1 MIRLKSKMVDLK
13 RSYPRDLGT
22 SVGLAALL
30 STLVFVIDPE
40 IAIEA
45 IKSIRKPLAIQL

>member
-13 RSYPRDLGT
+13 RSYPRDLVA
-22 SVGLAALL
+22 SVGLAVLL
-30 STLVFVIDPE
+30 STLFFVIDPE

>member
-13 RSYPRDLGT
+13 RSYPRDLGI
-22 SVGLAALL
+22 SVGLAAL
-30 STLVFVIDPE
+30 VFVIDPK

-45 IKSIRKPLAIQL
+45 IKSIRKPLVIQL

>member
-13 RSYPRDLGT
+13 RSYPRDLVT
-22 SVGLAALL
+22 SVGLAVLL
-30 STLVFVIDPE
+30 STLFFVIDPE

-45 IKSIRKPLAIQL
+45 IKSIRKPLAIRL

>member
-13 RSYPRDLGT
+13 RSYPRDLVT
-22 SVGLAALL
+22 SVGLAVLL
-30 STLVFVIDPE
+30 STLFFVIDPE

-45 IKSIRKPLAIQL
+45 VKSIRKPLAIQL

>member
-13 RSYPRDLGT
+13 RSYPRDLVT
-22 SVGLAALL
+22 SVDLAVLL
-30 STLVFVIDPE
+30 SIFFFVIDPE